1 MKTNKGCWASL
12 STHIY
17 RLLLGTGAAALLTL
31 SACSG
36 GGNSATGASTQPTG
50 DTGTAMVTLT
60 DAPGDFLSYVVNVVS
75 LQLTRSDGTMVETVS
90 SATQVDFAQL
100 VNLSEVISAAQIP
113 SGNYVAAS
121 MTIDYGNGTAAD
133 PNAMIVVD
141 NGAGG
146 LTVPAGNII
155 NGSTSNPLVAPNN
168 QITLNLQL
176 PPNAPLVITRGTV
189 ANLALD
195 FDLSASNVVTPA
207 APTATTAASSVMVTV
222 NPVLSAS
229 LVPDTTKQIRIRG
242 PLVSVTNTASSTSYT
257 VSVRPFFNAGGSQ
270 GQVVVNTTA
279 TTSFAINGTSYTGN
293 AGLTALAALPT
304 GTLTAAYGTFDVTS
318 QTFTA
323 STVYGGSSIP
333 GAGQDSVE
341 GTVIARSSDNVLTVS
356 RGIVFQP
363 ASLGQLGGLS
373 FSPQL
378 AVTVAASTTVTEDG
392 QVGPFTA
399 QDISVGQH
407 LQVFG
412 VLGQDASGNA
422 TLDATNGSAR
432 LMVTPLWGNFS
443 SATGGVVTVA
453 LKTLDGLWPAFYNFA
468 GTGTTSAQDAVA
480 SAYTVG
486 VPAALQIPA
495 ASPGTPIRFFGFVTP
510 FGAAPPDFAALSLV
524 NYANTNAEFVAFWPR
539 PGLTAPFVSP
549 LSATNVV
556 IGQSTLQSAAFE
568 TVAIGPERFDPS
580 TVSAGIS
587 LVPNAAATS
596 TQYAIAHWMSFTID
610 SYSSFS
616 DLIAAVST
624 DLNGTTALVGIAATG
639 PYDTGTGVL
648 SVNKLIIAL
657 ND

>member
-1 MKTNKGCWASL
+1 MRTNKGRWADFS
-12 STHIY
+12 SHVY
-17 RLLLGTGAAALLTL
+17 RLILATGAAALLTL

-36 GGNSATGASTQPTG
+36 GASNGASSTQPTG
-50 DTGTAMVTLT
+50 NAGAAMITLT

-75 LQLTRSDGTMVETVS
+75 LQLTRSDGTVVETVS
-90 SATQVDFAQL
+90 TATQVDFAQL
-100 VNLSEVISAAQIP
+100 VNLSEVISAAQVP
-113 SGNYVAAS
+113 SGKYVAAS
-121 MTIDYGNGTAAD
+121 MTIDYGEGTAAD

-155 NGSTSNPLVAPNN
+155 NGSTMAPLVAPNN
-168 QITLNLQL
+168 QITMTLQL
-176 PPNAPLVITRGTV
+176 PANTPLVITPGTV

-195 FDLSASNVVTPA
+195 FDLAASNAVTPA
-207 APTATTAASSVMVTV
+207 MPSSTTAASSVMVTV

-229 LVPDTTKQIRIRG
+229 LTPDTTKQIRVRG
-242 PLVSVTNTASSTSYT
+242 PLVSVTNTMSNTSYT

-279 TTSFAINGTSYTGN
+279 TTSFAINGTAYTGN
-293 AGLTALAALPT
+293 AGLTALAALAT
-304 GTLTAAYGTFDVTS
+304 GTLTAAYGAFDVST

-323 STVYGGSSIP
+323 STVYAGSSIP

-341 GTVIARSSDNVLTVS
+341 GTVIARSADNVLTVS

-363 ASLGQLGGLS
+363 ASLGQFGQLS
-373 FSPQL
+373 FSRQL
-378 AVTVAASTTVTEDG
+378 AVTVAATTTVTEDG
-392 QVGPFTA
+392 QAGPFTA

-412 VLGQDASGNA
+412 TLGQDTSGNP

-432 LMVTPLWGNFS
+432 LMVTPLWGDFS
-443 SATGGVVTVA
+443 STTGGVVTVA
-453 LKTLDGLWPAFYNFA
+453 LKTLDGLWPAFFDFT
-468 GTGTTSAQDAVA
+468 GTGTSSANDAVA

-495 ASPGTPIRFFGFVTP
+495 ASAGTAIRFYGFVTP
-510 FGAAPPDFAALSLV
+510 FGAAPPDFGALSLV
-524 NYANTNAEFVAFWPR
+524 NYTDTNAEFVAFWPR
-539 PGLTAPFVSP
+539 PGLTAPFVAP

-556 IGQSTLQSAAFE
+556 ISQSTLQSAAFE
-568 TVAIGPERFDPS
+568 VVQIGPERFDPS
-580 TVSAGIS
+580 TVSAGIT
-587 LVPNAAATS
+587 LVPNAAAS
-596 TQYAIAHWMSFTID
+596 SMQFAIAHWKSFTFD

-624 DLNGTTALVGIAATG
+624 DLNGTTALVGIASTG

-648 SVNKLIIAL
+648 SVNKLIVAL

>member
-1 MKTNKGCWASL
+1 MKINKGRAGLAS
-12 STHIY
+12 HVY
-17 RLLLGTGAAALLTL
+17 RLLVATGAAALLTL

-36 GGNSATGASTQPTG
+36 GGNNGASSTQPTG
-50 DTGTAMVTLT
+50 SAGAAMITLT

-75 LQLTRSDGTMVETVS
+75 LKLTRSDGTVVETVS
-90 SATQVDFAQL
+90 TATQVDFAQL
-100 VNLSEVISAAQIP
+100 VNLSEVISAAQVP
-113 SGNYVAAS
+113 SGKYVAAS
-121 MTIDYGNGTAAD
+121 MTIDYGDGTAGD

-168 QITLNLQL
+168 QITLTLQL
-176 PPNAPLVITRGTV
+176 PANTPLVITPGTV

-195 FDLSASNVVTPA
+195 FDLAASNAVTPA
-207 APTATTAASSVMVTV
+207 MPSSTTAASSVMVTV

-229 LVPDTTKQIRIRG
+229 LTPDTTKQIRVRG
-242 PLVSVTNTASSTSYT
+242 PLVSVTNTMSDTSYT

-270 GQVVVNTTA
+270 GQVVVNTTS
-279 TTSFAINGTSYTGN
+279 TTNFAINGSSYTGN
-293 AGLTALAALPT
+293 AGLTALAALAT
-304 GTLTAAYGTFDVTS
+304 GTLTAAYGAFDVST

-323 STVYGGSSIP
+323 STVYAGSSIP
-333 GAGQDSVE
+333 GAGEDSVE

-363 ASLGQLGGLS
+363 ASLGQLGQLS
-373 FSPQL
+373 FSRQL
-378 AVTVAASTTVTEDG
+378 AVTVASTTTVTEDG
-392 QVGPFTA
+392 QAGPFTA

-407 LQVFG
+407 LQLFG
-412 VLGQDASGNA
+412 TLGQDSSGNP

-432 LMVTPLWGNFS
+432 LMVTPLWGNYSS
-443 SATGGVVTVA
+443 SAGGVVTVA
-453 LKTLDGLWPAFYNFA
+453 LKSLDGLWPAFFDFT
-468 GTGTTSAQDAVA
+468 GTGTSSAQDAVA

-486 VPAALQIPA
+486 VPAVLPLPA
-495 ASPGTPIRFFGFVTP
+495 ATPGTPIRFYGFVTP

-524 NYANTNAEFVAFWPR
+524 NYTDTNAEFVAFWPR
-539 PGLTAPFVSP
+539 PGLTAPFVAP
-549 LSATNVV
+549 LSAANVV
-556 IGQSTLQSAAFE
+556 LSQSTLQGAAFE
-568 TVAIGPERFDPS
+568 AVQIGPERFDPS
-580 TVSAGIS
+580 TVSAGLT
-587 LVPNAAATS
+587 LVPNSGASS
-596 TQYAIAHWMSFTID
+596 TQFAIAHWHSFTID
-610 SYSSFS
+610 SYSSFG

-624 DLNGTTALVGIAATG
+624 DLNGTTALVGIASTG